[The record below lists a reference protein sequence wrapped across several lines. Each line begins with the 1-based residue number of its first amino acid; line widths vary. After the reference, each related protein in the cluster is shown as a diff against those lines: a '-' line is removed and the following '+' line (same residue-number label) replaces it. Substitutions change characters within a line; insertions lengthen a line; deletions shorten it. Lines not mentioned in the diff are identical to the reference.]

1 MENAANL
8 HGLSPHLFWDVDTTN
23 FDIDKSAAW
32 LIPRVLEY
40 GNMSDWH
47 YIKHYYGMEKITS
60 VCMGL
65 RTLDP
70 IALSFICCLSGV
82 DKKQF
87 RCYRIAQSY
96 PTLWNS

>member
-1 MENAANL
+1 MENTDKL
-8 HGLSPHLFWDVDTTN
+8 HGLNPYLFWDFDTTQ
-23 FDIDKSAAW
+23 FDIDKNAAW
-32 LIPRVLEY
+32 LIQRVLEY
-40 GNMSDWH
+40 GQMSDWH

-70 IALSFICCLSGV
+70 VALSFICCLSGV
-82 DKKQF
+82 EKERF
-87 RCYRIAQSY
+87 RSYRIAQVY